1 VDVLD
6 FNMALLQSHEF
17 IVGAVVAAILLG
29 AFFGS
34 SLFRNVA
41 LALAAGGV
49 VLLYLQGGV
58 ANLVAISQTVANEF
72 RAIPNFS
79 KGMMVGVA
87 ITTILML
94 SFRPRTSS

>member
-1 VDVLD
+1 MLD

-29 AFFGS
+29 ALFGS

-49 VLLYLQGGV
+49 VVLYLQGGV
-58 ANLVAISQTVANEF
+58 ANLLAISQTLATEF
-72 RAIPNFS
+72 RAIPDFS

-87 ITTILML
+87 VMAVLL
-94 SFRPRTSS
+94 LGFLPRTSS